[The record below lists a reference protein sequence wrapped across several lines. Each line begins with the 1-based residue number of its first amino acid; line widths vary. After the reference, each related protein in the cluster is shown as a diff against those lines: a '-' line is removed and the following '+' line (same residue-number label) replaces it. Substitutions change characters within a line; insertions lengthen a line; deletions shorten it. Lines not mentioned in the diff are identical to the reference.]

1 MQSETLPKLRMQKAQ
16 GSADGKS
23 IRIKSL
29 IILAGVLLLLTATSL
44 MAQGIGNV
52 PYLPRQVETV
62 TTVAPNGDLNPY
74 GVAFVP
80 RLFPKGGAANP
91 GDILVSNFN
100 NSSNLQGT
108 GTTIIDVPAQVGAPS
123 PTLFFQ
129 SATPA
134 GLTTALN
141 ILRAGYVLVGNFP
154 SPDGSCGSATA
165 GSIIVINKSGQ
176 QVGNITG
183 PSING
188 PWDSAIF
195 DEGNKAKYF
204 VANALTGTVV
214 RLKRQRDRWR
224 DGSAFDAN
232 CFRLHASMRPGNL
245 RGCAHRIGLR
255 SDKECVVC
263 RFV

>member
-1 MQSETLPKLRMQKAQ
+1 
-16 GSADGKS
+16 
-23 IRIKSL
+23 
-29 IILAGVLLLLTATSL
+29 
-44 MAQGIGNV
+44 
-52 PYLPRQVETV
+52 
-62 TTVAPNGDLNPY
+62 
-74 GVAFVP
+74 VP

-134 GLTTALN
+134 GLTTALD